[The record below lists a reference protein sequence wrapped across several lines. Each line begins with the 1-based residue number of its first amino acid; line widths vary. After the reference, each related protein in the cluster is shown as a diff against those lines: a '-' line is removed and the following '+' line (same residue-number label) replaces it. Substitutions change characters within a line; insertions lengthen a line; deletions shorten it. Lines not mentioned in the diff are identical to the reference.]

1 MRSSEGNRTP
11 SQYGSDSVPLTVT
24 TEHTSDMSIADLFR
38 ILAKRKWLIVLC
50 TFISLILATTYV
62 ELKTPIYES
71 VASIRIDPGRVGSL
85 GLSDLVSLTGDSDQI
100 TTEIEIVKSDGVVL
114 ATLAAL
120 PPKYQ
125 EAFAGRP
132 VNPEDLI
139 HPERM
144 SATDRDRILSRFKS
158 SLDCKR
164 YESTQIVQI
173 KFRDANP
180 ELATAVANQ
189 IVESYTRNN
198 FQSRY
203 SSVAQVSIWL
213 SDQMNTLKE
222 RAAQAQKKLSDYQ
235 EQNDILGADVADNT
249 ITDKLKTLNSELT
262 QAEAERIAKEA
273 QYRVAASGNPQLLQS
288 LAPDP
293 TLQALE
299 SQEAQLFATYA
310 QLSSKFGPGY
320 QPLRDLKDQRAK
332 VAAQIDQEVKMVTGR
347 LQQEYQAS
355 LSTESML
362 RAQYQNQTE
371 VAYGLN
377 RKVAEYALL
386 RDEGESSRDLYD
398 MLQYKLQQAGVDA
411 GLGSINTTIVSRAQT
426 PSRPAEPKKLLTIAI
441 GFCLGL
447 ATGIGAA
454 FMKET
459 IDNNIQSVEQ
469 IESILNL
476 PTLSVVPLFTQQ
488 DTEDRFS
495 PEGTAERAKNIV
507 TLKNPLSHASESYRN
522 LRNSI
527 LLSSLD
533 HPLKTLLFTSSLP
546 GEGKS
551 TSAINYAVVLAQKGV
566 RVLLIDAD
574 LRRPSLA
581 RILHTTNLIGLSSWV
596 LDETSMEPLTP
607 INEIPTLRFIPS
619 GPKISSP
626 SEVLGSIRF
635 QNLIRQ
641 WETEYDYII
650 LDSAPVL
657 SVSDSVSIASWADA
671 VLVVAR
677 YGVTPVDAL
686 KRTKNVL
693 SRANARIHGIIL
705 NGAADS
711 SEDYYYGKNAG
722 GYYE

>member
-1 MRSSEGNRTP
+1 MRSFEADRP
-11 SQYGSDSVPLTVT
+11 DSVPLAVI
-24 TEHTSDMSIADLFR
+24 TEHASDMSIADLFR
-38 ILAKRKWLIVLC
+38 ILTKRKWLIFICTLVCLVL
-50 TFISLILATTYV
+50 AGAYAM
-62 ELKTPIYES
+62 LKTPIYES

-85 GLSDLVSLTGDSDQI
+85 GLSDLVSLTTGDSDQI

-120 PPKYQ
+120 PPMYQ
-125 EAFAGRP
+125 KEFAGRA
-132 VNPEDLI
+132 VDPEDLA

-144 SATDRDRILSRFKS
+144 SAPERDGILNRFKS
-158 SLDCKR
+158 GLNCKR
-164 YESTQIVQI
+164 LESTQIVQI
-173 KFRDANP
+173 KFRDPNP
-180 ELATAVANQ
+180 VLATAIANQ

-203 SSVAQVSIWL
+203 SSVAQVSVWL
-213 SDQMNTLKE
+213 SDQMGALKSK
-222 RAAQAQKKLSDYQ
+222 AAEAQKRLSDYQ
-235 EQNDILGADVADNT
+235 EKNDILGADVADNT
-249 ITDKLKTLNSELT
+249 ITDKLKALNSELT
-262 QAEAERIAKEA
+262 QAEADRIAKEA

-299 SQEAQLFATYA
+299 SQQAQLFAAYA

-320 QPLRDLKDQRAK
+320 QPLRDLEDQRK
-332 VAAQIDQEVKMVTGR
+332 KIAAQIDQEVKMVTGR

-371 VAYGLN
+371 IAYGLN

-426 PSRPAEPKKLLTIAI
+426 PSLPAEPKKLLTIAI

-454 FMKET
+454 FMRET
-459 IDNNIQSVEQ
+459 IDNNVQSVDQ
-469 IESILNL
+469 IESTLNL
-476 PTLSVVPLFTQQ
+476 PTLSVIPLFAPQ
-488 DTEDRFS
+488 DIEYPTEGGGRQVS
-495 PEGTAERAKNIV
+495 NII
-507 TLKNPLSHASESYRN
+507 TIKSPLSHAAEAYRN
-522 LRNSI
+522 LRNSV

-533 HPLKTLLFTSSLP
+533 RSLKTVLFTSSLP

-551 TSAINYAVVLAQKGV
+551 TSAVNYAIVLAQKGV

-574 LRRPSLA
+574 LRRPSLS
-581 RILHTTNLIGLSSWV
+581 RILNTTNLVGLSSWV
-596 LDETSMEPLTP
+596 LDDTSMEPLSP
-607 INEIPTLRFIPS
+607 IEAIPTLHFIPS
-619 GPKISSP
+619 GPKIPSP

-635 QNLIRQ
+635 QNLVRQ
-641 WETEYDYII
+641 WEMQYDYIVI
-650 LDSAPVL
+650 DSAPVL

-677 YGVTPVDAL
+677 YGITPVEAL
-686 KRTKNVL
+686 KRTKNIL

-705 NGAADS
+705 NGAANS
-711 SEDYYYGKNAG
+711 SEDYYYYGKNADA
-722 GYYE
+722 YYK